1 MLEVSKRN
9 NFVYS
14 LQIQYQLYSRKKW
27 RVGKL
32 QAVSEIRGRTNLFH
46 LRELKQFESVGK
58 GTQNAKPAK
67 AQWNWRALC
76 ALQW

>member
-1 MLEVSKRN
+1 MLEVSKLN

-14 LQIQYQLYSRKKW
+14 LQIQYQLHSRKKRW
-27 RVGKL
+27 IVKL
-32 QAVSEIRGRTNLFH
+32 QAVPEIRGRTNGFL

-58 GTQNAKPAK
+58 GTQNLKPAK
-67 AQWNWRALC
+67 AQWGWGTLH